1 MHTTKFC
8 LMQNPGLLSDYT
20 EAVVSYSIETL
31 LAVRSEL
38 AWHACCMSM
47 GDAGKG
53 DPAARDMMGD
63 V

>member
-1 MHTTKFC
+1 
-8 LMQNPGLLSDYT
+8 MQNPGLLSDYT

-38 AWHACCMSM
+38 AWHACCLNM

-53 DPAARDMMGD
+53 DPAARNMMGD